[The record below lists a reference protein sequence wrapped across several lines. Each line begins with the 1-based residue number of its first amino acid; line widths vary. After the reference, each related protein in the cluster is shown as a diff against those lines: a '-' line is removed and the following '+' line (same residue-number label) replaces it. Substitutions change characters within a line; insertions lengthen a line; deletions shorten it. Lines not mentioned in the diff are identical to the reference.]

1 MSDFSQL
8 NLPLPVET
16 DLGATPAP
24 APESSP
30 DPSLFQAL
38 LAEAGYGPGEKLDAP
53 ADGVPADVAAEL
65 GAEAVDLVPAEEMPA
80 RTAIEPGLETEVATG
95 DTEVATADVD
105 ARMRIDESRL
115 DAVAG
120 SRPVPIS
127 SNEVDAREEA
137 ADVEADQPRRRDS
150 GLRVDL
156 ERSPVPSPVE
166 TTIQGVQVRS
176 ESSDRVPDPVN
187 EDTGPATN
195 VSRGETSGFRP
206 DAEVLRADA
215 SVVRP
220 DAEVLRADASVVRPD
235 AEVLRAD
242 AGVVRPDAETAAF
255 RSESAS
261 RRNVIVE
268 ETTNVSSF
276 VAKGTGA
283 RLEALDLER
292 FDVRRIEFRTES
304 VQPQNT
310 TTNISGK
317 SLSSGVHT
325 LVVEQAV
332 KESPVREPI
341 SVRPLTASVEGP
353 VEPRDTRSPV
363 AALDTLDEV
372 PLAPGRQTPRP
383 SQSVLESALA
393 PEADGNVPVAQGR
406 VTSELVWKDLAVSR
420 RDISQSRSTSPS
432 SAVNTSEADQ
442 STPTV
447 GLTAEVPRETN
458 SSNRGSAPQQVA
470 PPKPV
475 MPLSETTFSLD
486 PARRVT
492 MQLGDAESKVLVQIR
507 EHQGEV
513 SVRFDAPGQLRTGL
527 ETSVQNLIESLGRE
541 QVPVSDVLFSSRFD
555 TGTDSRQSHNGH
567 DQRPNSPNHATT
579 ESDATLFETEF
590 ESSTAGHINVVA

>member
-53 ADGVPADVAAEL
+53 ADGVSADVAAEL

-80 RTAIEPGLETEVATG
+80 RTAIEPGLETEVATS
-95 DTEVATADVD
+95 DTEVATPDVD
-105 ARMRIDESRL
+105 ARIRIDQSRL

-127 SNEVDAREEA
+127 SNEVEAREEA

-156 ERSPVPSPVE
+156 ERAPVPSPVE
-166 TTIQGVQVRS
+166 TTIESVQVRS

-187 EDTGPATN
+187 EDAGPAAN
-195 VSRGETSGFRP
+195 VSRGERSGF
-206 DAEVLRADA
+206 
-215 SVVRP
+215 
-220 DAEVLRADASVVRPD
+220 RPD

-255 RSESAS
+255 RTASAS
-261 RRNVIVE
+261 SRNVIVE

-304 VQPQNT
+304 VQPQNA

-341 SVRPLTASVEGP
+341 LVRPLIAAVEGP

-393 PEADGNVPVAQGR
+393 PEADGNVPAAQDR

-420 RDISQSRSTSPS
+420 RDISQSRSTFPS
-432 SAVNTSEADQ
+432 SAVNTSDADQ

-458 SSNRGSAPQQVA
+458 SSNRGSAQQQVA

-492 MQLGDAESKVLVQIR
+492 MQLGDAESEVLVHIR

-513 SVRFDAPGQLRTGL
+513 SVRFDAPGQIRTGL
-527 ETSVQNLIESLGRE
+527 EASVQNLIESLGRQ
-541 QVPVSDVLFSSRFD
+541 QVPVSDVHFSGRFD
-555 TGTDSRQSHNGH
+555 TGADSRQSNSGH